1 MVGNVDVIYAPTDNV
16 IAAGMATVGMV
27 AADNGL
33 AVICGEGGMVNA
45 GGLATYGIDYYQ
57 LGYLAGQQA
66 VEILVNGA
74 APATTPIG
82 YLSADKCAL
91 TVNEDV
97 AATLGI
103 DLSVVK

>member
-1 MVGNVDVIYAPTDNV
+1 MVGNVDVIYTPTDNV
-16 IAAGMATVGMV
+16 IAAGMATVAMV
-27 AADNGL
+27 ATDNGL

-66 VEILVNGA
+66 VEILTNGA
-74 APATTPIG
+74 SPATTPIG
-82 YLSADKCAL
+82 YLSADKCELA
-91 TVNEDV
+91 VNEET
-97 AATLGI
+97 AAALGI